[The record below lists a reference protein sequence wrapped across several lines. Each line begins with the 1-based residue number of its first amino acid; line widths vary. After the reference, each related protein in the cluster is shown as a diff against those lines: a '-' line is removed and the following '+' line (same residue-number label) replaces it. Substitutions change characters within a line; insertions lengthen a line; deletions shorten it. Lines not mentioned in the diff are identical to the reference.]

1 MSLCFIY
8 NPKDKTMKQKV
19 DEISEKLFRT
29 KYEQLGERERKVA
42 HHLAERTH
50 ISRNVG
56 KDFSEQLTFGQRMA
70 DKVATFGG
78 SWVFITIFAVVMVAW
93 VFLNSFVL
101 IKLDKSFDP
110 YPYILLNLFLS
121 MLAAIQAPIILMSQ
135 NRQATK
141 DQLSAEHDYEV
152 NLKSELEI
160 MSLHEKMDLL
170 REKQWIELI
179 SIQQEQ
185 LRLLSQLI
193 EDLKKNQ

>member
-1 MSLCFIY
+1 MNQQI
-8 NPKDKTMKQKV
+8 DA
-19 DEISEKLFRT
+19 ISEKLFHT

-42 HHLAERTH
+42 QHLAERTH
-50 ISRNVG
+50 ISRNVV

-70 DKVATFGG
+70 DRVATFGG
-78 SWVFITIFAVVMVAW
+78 SWVFITIFAVVMVSW

-101 IKLDKSFDP
+101 LKLDKSFDP

-135 NRQATK
+135 NRQASK
-141 DQLSAEHDYEV
+141 DRLSAEHDYEV
-152 NLKSELEI
+152 NLKAELEI
-160 MSLHEKMDLL
+160 LMLHDKLDLL
-170 REKQWIELI
+170 RDKQWSELI

-193 EDLKKNQ
+193 ENPKKNQ